1 MTASGKVLDEEWL
14 GTEETYKSLFKD
26 GRIYFPKR
34 EGLPR
39 KKYYK
44 AEREEEGQCAHNFWG
59 HKEFGS
65 NQEASK
71 EIEELGIEF
80 DNPKPTRLVKGIL
93 SIFSNRDS
101 IVLDS
106 FAGSGTTAHAVL
118 SLNSEDRGE
127 RQLILVEC

>member
-1 MTASGKVLDEEWL
+1 MLDEEWL